1 MKYGVLKQTNPEYRA
16 DLWRKLDDLYV
27 GGFQILERAKDYIP
41 LQVGESPDRYAERLS
56 HAEYVNYL
64 GMVVDSYAANLFAQK
79 PVVTSEGGGELEA
92 FWSEFAK
99 NANLKGDDFSR
110 VMREVF
116 TSAILKQRSFI
127 ACDFPASDVVPNTR
141 ADEDA
146 LGSTRGYA
154 FEVCPEE
161 LIDWNYA
168 DVVRRTVPL
177 KSGAQV
183 EYSFGLLSWAILR
196 REICKRATP
205 ESDRDTFVE
214 EFRLWKLTPEG
225 VAVWELYR
233 TEPRSRK
240 DAPPDDDA
248 DIRKVDD
255 GITSFRQIPI
265 VEMCIPPGLWL
276 GNKLGPLALALFRRR
291 SALLASENRS
301 LFPIPVFKHGPE
313 IGAVGGALPPDA
325 QQNPSRGRDPIG
337 TAQRLGALGIGHQDD
352 FSFVEPKG
360 TAHTLVDKQLHD
372 SVDEFF
378 RVAHMMASSIS
389 STSQALGRS
398 GASKEQDYRAMSI
411 VLDAYGA
418 IVRDAAYRVYDV
430 IAEARGEDIDWKV
443 LGLDK
448 FDVVDRAI
456 VLEEAKS
463 LSLVSIP
470 SNTFRA
476 HWQTKVAL
484 ALLGDVTPDQQ
495 KQIQDEIERGVAA
508 EEQMRQVLLEDM
520 QDPNGASDQR
530 GEERGATDRRSG
542 GRSAVPPRAQ
552 DGEGSTPQ

>member
-1 MKYGVLKQTNPEYRA
+1 MKYGTLRQTHPEYRA
-16 DLWRKLDDLYV
+16 SLWRKLEDLYV
-27 GGFQILERAKDYIP
+27 GGFQILDRAKEYIP
-41 LQVGESPDRYAERLS
+41 IQVGELPDRYAERIS
-56 HAEYVNYL
+56 HAEYINYL
-64 GMVVDSYAANLFAQK
+64 GMVVDSYAANLFAQE
-79 PVVTSEGGGELEA
+79 PVLTSESGEQLEP
-92 FWSEFAK
+92 FWAEFGK

-116 TSAILKQRSFI
+116 TTAILKQRSYI
-127 ACDFPASDVVPNTR
+127 ACDFPASDIVPNTR

-161 LIDWNYA
+161 LVDWNYA

-196 REICKRATP
+196 REICKRETP
-205 ESDRDTFVE
+205 EGDRDTFVE
-214 EFRLWKLTPEG
+214 EFRVWKLAPDG
-225 VAVWELYR
+225 HAAWELYR
-233 TEPRSRK
+233 TAPRKRT
-240 DAPPDDDA
+240 DAPPQDEDDIPLA
-248 DIRKVDD
+248 SD
-255 GITSFRQIPI
+255 GTTTFRQIPI

-313 IGAVGGALPPDA
+313 VGAVGGALPPDA
-325 QQNPSRGRDPIG
+325 QQSPSRGHDPIG
-337 TAQRLGALGIGHQDD
+337 TAERLGALGIGYQDD
-352 FSFVEPKG
+352 FLFVEPAGK
-360 TAHTLVDKQLHD
+360 AHELVDKQLA
-372 SVDEFF
+372 SAVDEFF

-398 GASKEQDYRAMSI
+398 GVSKEQDYRAMGV
-411 VLDAYGA
+411 VLEAYGA
-418 IVRDAAYRVYDV
+418 IVKDAAARVHDV
-430 IAEARGEDIDWKV
+430 IAEARGEDIEWKV
-443 LGLDK
+443 IGLDK

-456 VLEEAKS
+456 VLEEAKT
-463 LSLVSIP
+463 LSLVTIP

-484 ALLGDVTPDQQ
+484 ALLGNTTPEQQ
-495 KQIQDEIERGVAA
+495 AAIQDEIERGVAA
-508 EEQMRQVLLEDM
+508 EEQMRQLLLEDM
-520 QDPNGASDQR
+520 QDASEDAEGADAGAADRPGS
-530 GEERGATDRRSG
+530 GRGALPS
-542 GRSAVPPRAQ
+542 RAQ
-552 DGEGSTPQ
+552 DRARPPPK